1 MSGIA
6 KVKAASATA
15 NHGPIPS
22 RPLAEA
28 HALASDVEERIRR
41 AHPKIAD
48 VVVHT
53 EP

>member
-1 MSGIA
+1 MDA
-6 KVKAASATA
+6 
-15 NHGPIPS
+15 S

-28 HALASDVEERIRR
+28 HTLASNVEERIRR
-41 AHPKIAD
+41 AHPEIAD

>member
-1 MSGIA
+1 LNTEVGLVAFLTLAMDPG
-6 KVKAASATA
+6 
-15 NHGPIPS
+15 

-28 HALASDVEERIRR
+28 HALASDVEARIRR
-41 AHPKIAD
+41 AHPGFAD